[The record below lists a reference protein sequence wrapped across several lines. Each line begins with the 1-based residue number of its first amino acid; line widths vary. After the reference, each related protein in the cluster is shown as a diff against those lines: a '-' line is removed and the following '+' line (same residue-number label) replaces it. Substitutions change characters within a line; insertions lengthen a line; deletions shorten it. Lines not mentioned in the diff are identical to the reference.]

1 MEQKISSE
9 PTINSNNFRDEA
21 LKFYSPPSFQPQ
33 DMKLKKESK
42 FRTINNN
49 SKEIFISSKKKDM
62 DTLSHIK
69 PKLLRGNLPKV
80 FNVIEKRHSSCDKKN
95 YSDKKLNNSNALER
109 KDESPIMKMKEYAS
123 NTEQKGFV
131 NYNPK
136 INNYF
141 REKALSPSPIQ
152 INLVRDYPKN
162 SENIIIS
169 EISVRE
175 NGDEYDTKNK
185 TNISGF
191 ETKTLIRN
199 KTIATNFS
207 SVGFGIINENNNNNN
222 YNDSMTKFNI
232 WNQGNNNLNNNNK
245 NQINNLYQK
254 KFFPFGNKNKNTNNN
269 KKYDNIYIET
279 KNKTNTINNNKENKI
294 KNKNEFINK
303 INLYINDRGLVKR
316 SPSETH
322 EKNNYTIENMKEE
335 ILNYKFNK
343 NKRINTNQ
351 NEQEEINNNKNYSH
365 DNKKIRKYI
374 EKNINQINL
383 NEGTSYKILN
393 GYKYHFNLLNVDIYL
408 LKEIHNSYVNKLK
421 EQIKL
426 WNKKYNKES
435 RESIFLQILDIKI
448 NIPEKHST
456 IIMEHPINSENL
468 TNIINSIG
476 FKDEAFLIKIISK
489 LYNNIL
495 FFQNDKYFGNIPF
508 CLCDIFLDVS
518 EQIKII
524 PPLIRKISYLSYLY
538 DKNTEKE
545 KCICKYYFDRI
556 NNIFEINNNSISNF
570 CLGFA
575 IVQLITQN
583 LIFKMKSFYILLNN
597 KNNKDLKKC
606 CLIHTLLTI
615 ELLFCEKKED
625 LLLSNFL
632 ELYPKILIQFLH
644 ETTDFKGKNQ
654 IGSFERLIQKKENND
669 SKIEIKGLFKMIEL
683 PKNKYCKL
691 SEFFR
696 NFEILYKNFN
706 INSENFKSCLKKKKI
721 ISCLS
726 RTFNIK
732 KEDFLDYFFHII
744 NSNKK

>member
-1 MEQKISSE
+1 MEKKIISE

-21 LKFYSPPSFQPQ
+21 LKFYSPPSFQAQ
-33 DMKLKKESK
+33 DIKLKKESK
-42 FRTINNN
+42 FKTINNN
-49 SKEIFISSKKKDM
+49 SKEIFISSQKKDI
-62 DTLSHIK
+62 DTLNHIK

-95 YSDKKLNNSNALER
+95 YSDKKLNNSNELER
-109 KDESPIMKMKEYAS
+109 KDESPIMKIKEYAS

-141 REKALSPSPIQ
+141 REKALSPSPVQ

-162 SENIIIS
+162 TENIIIS
-169 EISVRE
+169 EISIRE

-185 TNISGF
+185 TNMSGF
-191 ETKTLIRN
+191 ETKALIRN

-207 SVGFGIINENNNNNN
+207 SVGFGIINENNNN
-222 YNDSMTKFNI
+222 YNDSITKFNM
-232 WNQGNNNLNNNNK
+232 WNQGNNNINNNNK
-245 NQINNLYQK
+245 NQVNNLYQK
-254 KFFPFGNKNKNTNNN
+254 KFFPFGNETKNNNNN

-279 KNKTNTINNNKENKI
+279 KNKKNTINNNQ
-294 KNKNEFINK
+294 NKNINK
-303 INLYINDRGLVKR
+303 INILINERGLVKR

-351 NEQEEINNNKNYSH
+351 NEQEEIKDSNKYYSH
-365 DNKKIRKYI
+365 DNKKLRKYI
-374 EKNINQINL
+374 DNKNINQINL
-383 NEGTSYKILN
+383 NEGISYKLLN

-426 WNKKYNKES
+426 WNRKYNKES
-435 RESIFLQILDIKI
+435 KESIFLQILDIKI

-476 FKDEAFLIKIISK
+476 FKDELFLIKIISK

-508 CLCDIFLDVS
+508 CLCDIFIDVS

-538 DKNTEKE
+538 DKNNEKE
-545 KCICKYYFDRI
+545 KCICKYYFDKI
-556 NNIFEINNNSISNF
+556 NTIFEINNNSISNF

-606 CLIHTLLTI
+606 CFIHTLLTI
-615 ELLFCEKKED
+615 ELLFCDKKED
-625 LLLSNFL
+625 LLLSHFL

-644 ETTDFKGKNQ
+644 EITDFKGKNQ
-654 IGSFERLIQKKENND
+654 ITSFERLIQKKENND
-669 SKIEIKGLFKMIEL
+669 SKIEIKGLFKLIEL
-683 PKNKYCKL
+683 PKNKYCKF

-696 NFEILYKNFN
+696 NFEILYNNFN

-732 KEDFLDYFFHII
+732 REDFLDYFFHII
-744 NSNKK
+744 NNKK